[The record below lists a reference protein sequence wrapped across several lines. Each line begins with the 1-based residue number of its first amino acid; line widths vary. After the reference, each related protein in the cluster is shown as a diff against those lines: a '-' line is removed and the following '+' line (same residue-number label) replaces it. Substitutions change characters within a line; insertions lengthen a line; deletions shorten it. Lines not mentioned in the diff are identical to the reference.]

1 MKWFFYLM
9 KIITYLPL
17 RLLYPVKII
26 GRKNMPKGKVVAV
39 GNHLSAADIVM
50 QLSNLPGFRY
60 IVAKKELSKNKF
72 VGAFLAALGAI
83 YIDRGKADL
92 SAMKK
97 ILGVMQKGYGLSI
110 FPEGTRNRK
119 GTMLGQIKEGAALFA
134 IKGKA
139 DVVPVMIYK
148 KAKLFRR
155 NYLWVGKSFSLGE
168 FYGKRADAALLKEA
182 SDIIEEHMLKAQKDL
197 NDYVFYNKSKF
208 GKRLKKDAVKA
219 EKSLKKLLGEKQ

>member
-1 MKWFFYLM
+1 MKWFFTLL

-26 GRKNMPKGKVVAV
+26 GRKNMPKGKILVV

-60 IVAKKELSKNKF
+60 IVAKKELNRNKF
-72 VGAFLAALGAI
+72 IGAFLAALGAI

-92 SAMKK
+92 AAMKK

-119 GTMLGQIKEGAALFA
+119 DNMLGQIKEGAAMFA

-139 DVVPVMIYK
+139 VVVPVMVYE
-148 KAKLFRR
+148 KARLFRR
-155 NYLWVGKSFSLGE
+155 NYLLVGKPFSLE
-168 FYGKRADAALLKEA
+168 KYYGKRADAALLKEA
-182 SDIIEEHMLKAQKDL
+182 SDIIEANMLKTQNEL
-197 NDYVFYNKSKF
+197 NDYVFYNKSKA
-208 GKRLKKDAVKA
+208 GKRLKKDAAKA
-219 EKSLKKLLGEKQ
+219 KKALQKALGE

>member
-26 GRKNMPKGKVVAV
+26 GRKNMPKGKVIAV

-97 ILGVMQKGYGLSI
+97 MDTACP
-110 FPEGTRNRK
+110 F
-119 GTMLGQIKEGAALFA
+119 
-134 IKGKA
+134 
-139 DVVPVMIYK
+139 
-148 KAKLFRR
+148 FRR
-155 NYLWVGKSFSLGE
+155 V
-168 FYGKRADAALLKEA
+168 RATEKALC
-182 SDIIEEHMLKAQKDL
+182 SD
-197 NDYVFYNKSKF
+197 KSKK
-208 GKRLKKDAVKA
+208 GRLY
-219 EKSLKKLLGEKQ
+219 LR